1 MSFCYKP
8 LINNCHIL
16 DSFPQRTYNT
26 ICNTHPP
33 NPMTVSYYNRTA
45 ERYRITLDITVSDD
59 FNPHQIDWRKVLDL
73 QDNESVESVTED
85 LSNPVSW

>member
-1 MSFCYKP
+1 MA
-8 LINNCHIL
+8 
-16 DSFPQRTYNT
+16 
-26 ICNTHPP
+26 
-33 NPMTVSYYNRTA
+33 VSNYNRT
-45 ERYRITLDITVSDD
+45 ENKYRITLDISVEDD